1 MKLVIDS
8 AIIKALNPCKDRF
21 DNWLVHYDRTISDFT
36 QPNKGKKP
44 FTYTLREFLR
54 LPNITHQD
62 KLWVVLRLVDND
74 TKVFFALD
82 CAFSAAAA
90 VDANAVDA
98 NAAAAAYAAAAA
110 AAVDANAVDAAYAA
124 AAYAAAAAAAA
135 ANAAAAAYAAAA
147 ANAVDANAAAAAY
160 AAVKKEESRQLKAL
174 IYLIEGEKDV

>member
-82 CAFSAAAA
+82 CAFSAAAYAAADAAAANATAAAANAAAA

-98 NAAAAAYAAAAA
+98 NAAAAAY
-110 AAVDANAVDAAYAA
+110 
-124 AAYAAAAAAAA
+124 AAAAAAA